1 MATASLRALQQS
13 EKNKKWLGLDKASDR
28 IPGLIEMVVEGDD
41 FILSGGAKNLLV
53 QPPKAATGTFVA
65 TGLIIGDVT
74 YTKAQLTTIT
84 KSGKAW
90 KKAPA
95 PALTNVLRQV
105 RALHNQAVKKKT
117 GRSGN
122 DQLLILNGPNFG
134 VGIGK
139 VEKTAK
145 LGGQAG
151 GNPTGSPPS
160 SIKMQESVT
169 LAIFKIL
176 LGPNSYKGPPG
187 AKGSR
192 ITSSMLKNPEIHT
205 ALENDFDKICMG
217 TLSRHRSFNLSK
229 IWPGLKGVKDSSGN
243 MVPGAKLPNSEG
255 GDVKMREWYYH
266 FLLQFEQVESATDLP
281 DDVFDMFTYDDF
293 LQFIEK
299 LVLSGP
305 PTEAALDSAT
315 AFTST
320 LTVDA
325 SNRREDK
332 TWPAF
337 GVIPKK
343 DSWNPADIWLVN
355 TYHPKYPQTIL
366 KLKQSQTIMEIN
378 KILMDAF
385 RSRPRMI
392 VGISLKKSDA
402 LSHSAAT
409 HVGARLHYD
418 LINFHIKGK
427 IPELN
432 PVRYK
437 DLVINLPWDKTRKE
451 FTVITN
457 TLEVN
462 EMKRKPT
469 KARPNNFKVHKVAEM
484 RIGSGQSGTHN
495 INIEYK
501 PKKGGGQ
508 LGKVPKTLLPGL
520 IQKITSNTGYEL
532 PTWKA
537 AEDAIP
543 HSNRGTKYNNMKA
556 LVKKVNDC
564 SLFTFK
570 NKTEQMG
577 NFIEHIIEAKNDTKK
592 WKKDSA
598 THKSVTMAVQMM
610 MFYGTLVDIYGI
622 SKPDKRRFNKFLKNS
637 YNLAQKRGE
646 TTKSEFG
653 PFGKL
658 H

>member
-1 MATASLRALQQS
+1 MSSASIKGIKQS
-13 EKNKKWLGLDKASDR
+13 EKSKKWLGQDKASDR
-28 IPGLIEMVVEGDD
+28 VPGLIEMVVEGDD
-41 FILSGGAKNLLV
+41 FIISGGAKNLLV
-53 QPPKAATGTFVA
+53 NPPKAATGTFIA
-65 TGLIIGDVT
+65 TGLVVGDVV
-74 YTKAQLTTIT
+74 YTKAQLTSMT
-84 KSGKAW
+84 KSGNNW
-90 KKAPA
+90 KKTMPTLATP
-95 PALTNVLRQV
+95 LRQI
-105 RALHNQAVKKKT
+105 RALHNKVVEKKT
-117 GRSGN
+117 GRKGN
-122 DQLLILNGPNFG
+122 DQLIILKGSNFG

-151 GNPTGSPPS
+151 GNPTGSPPGTA
-160 SIKMQESVT
+160 MQESVT

-176 LGPNSYKGPPG
+176 LGPNSYKGPPSSR
-187 AKGSR
+187 GSR
-192 ITSSMLKNPEIHT
+192 ITAGMLRNPKIHT
-205 ALENDFDKICMG
+205 ELEKDFDKICMG
-217 TLSRHRSFNLSK
+217 TLGGHRSFNLSK
-229 IWPGLKGVKDSSGN
+229 IWPGLTGVKDSSGK
-243 MVPGAKLPNSEG
+243 MVPGAKLLNSEG

-281 DDVFDMFTYDDF
+281 DDVFDLFTYDDF
-293 LQFIEK
+293 LDFIEQ
-299 LVLSGP
+299 LVVSGP
-305 PTEAALDSAT
+305 PTEAALDS
-315 AFTST
+315 TSAIKAT
-320 LTVDA
+320 LTVDT

-355 TYHPKYPQTIL
+355 THHPKYLQTIL
-366 KLKQSQTIMEIN
+366 RLKQSQTIMEIN
-378 KILMDAF
+378 KVLMDAF
-385 RSRPRMI
+385 RSKPRMI

-437 DLVINLPWDKTRKE
+437 DLIINLPWDESQME

-462 EMKRKPT
+462 EMKRKAT
-469 KARPNNFKVHKVAEM
+469 KAGTTDFSVYKVAEM

-520 IQKITSNTGYEL
+520 VQKITRNTGYKL
-532 PTWKA
+532 PTWDA
-537 AEDAIP
+537 ADEAIP
-543 HSNRGTKYNNMKA
+543 HSKSGKKYTDM
-556 LVKKVNDC
+556 
-564 SLFTFK
+564 
-570 NKTEQMG
+570 
-577 NFIEHIIEAKNDTKK
+577 
-592 WKKDSA
+592 
-598 THKSVTMAVQMM
+598 KSV
-610 MFYGTLVDIYGI
+610 GKK
-622 SKPDKRRFNKFLKNS
+622 SK
-637 YNLAQKRGE
+637 
-646 TTKSEFG
+646 
-653 PFGKL
+653 
-658 H
+658 

>member
-1 MATASLRALQQS
+1 MSSASLKNLQQS
-13 EKNKKWLGLDKASDR
+13 EKSKKWLGLAQSSDR

-41 FILSGGAKNLLV
+41 FILSGGAKNLLGK
-53 QPPKAATGTFVA
+53 PPKTVTGTFVA
-65 TGLIIGDVT
+65 TGLIVGDVT
-74 YTKAQLTTIT
+74 YTKAQLTTMT
-84 KSGKAW
+84 KSGQNW
-90 KKAPA
+90 KKTPA
-95 PALTNVLRQV
+95 AALTNVLRQV

-151 GNPTGSPPS
+151 GNPTGSTPGTA
-160 SIKMQESVT
+160 MQEKVT

-176 LGPNSYKGPPG
+176 LGPNSYKGPPSSR
-187 AKGSR
+187 GSR
-192 ITSSMLKNPEIHT
+192 ITKAMLKNPEIHT
-205 ALENDFDKICMG
+205 ELENDFDKICMG
-217 TLSRHRSFNLSK
+217 KLARHRSFNLSK
-229 IWPGLKGVKDSSGN
+229 IWPGLKGVKDSSGK

-293 LQFIEK
+293 LDFIEK
-299 LVLSGP
+299 LVVSGP

-315 AFTST
+315 AITST
-320 LTVDA
+320 LTVDT

-355 TYHPKYPQTIL
+355 THHPKYIQTIL

-378 KILMDAF
+378 KVLMNAF

-392 VGISLKKSDA
+392 VGVSLKKSDA

-409 HVGARLHYD
+409 HAGARLHYD

-437 DLVINLPWDKTRKE
+437 DLVINLPWDKRHLK

-462 EMKRKPT
+462 EMKRKPAKSGKT
-469 KARPNNFKVHKVAEM
+469 DFSVHKVAEM
-484 RIGSGQSGTHN
+484 RIGSGQGKTHN

-508 LGKVPKTLLPGL
+508 LGKVPKTLHPGL
-520 IQKITSNTGYEL
+520 IQKITGNTRYEL
-532 PTWKA
+532 PTWQA

-543 HSNRGTKYNNMKA
+543 HSKSGTKYNNMKA

-564 SLFTFK
+564 SLFTFT

-622 SKPDKRRFNKFLKNS
+622 SNPNKRRFNKYLKDS

-646 TTKSEFG
+646 TAKSEFG